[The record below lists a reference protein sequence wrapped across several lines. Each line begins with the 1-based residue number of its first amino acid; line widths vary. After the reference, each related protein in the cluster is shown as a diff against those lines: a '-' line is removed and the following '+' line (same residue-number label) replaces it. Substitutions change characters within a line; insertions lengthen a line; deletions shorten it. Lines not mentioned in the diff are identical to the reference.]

1 MINRYGFGLGVFAF
15 QLLNI
20 IILLAWLILSII
32 CLVRL
37 GKSGLSANSKAV
49 WTLIILLIP
58 LMGSIAFLIVK
69 PEAENKSTPM

>member
-1 MINRYGFGLGVFAF
+1 MVNRYGFGLGIFAF
-15 QLLNI
+15 QMLNI
-20 IILLAWLILSII
+20 VLLLAWLILSII

-37 GKSGLSANSKAV
+37 GKSGLSANSKAL

-69 PEAENKSTPM
+69 PGQETE